1 MKRFARVVSCVAVCL
16 LFVSA
21 RGQAQTQDPSDTSRF
36 YVEFTGGATLG
47 HKSSGSVGGEIGY
60 QVTGPYFVFFEGGHM
75 ANVGTTDLDAR
86 AKTIGDAVG
95 ATASAS
101 LKINYFD
108 AGIRYNP
115 KVMLSVL
122 HPYLALG
129 FGAAAVKVQTSLA
142 VNGTVVPPESLGVQ
156 FGSDLNGT
164 TTKGFMMIGGGV
176 NYPFAKRYFVDGS
189 IRYGRVFARTSAI
202 ENDTGINTLRVQ
214 FGLGVR
220 LWDRP

>member
-1 MKRFARVVSCVAVCL
+1 VSCVAICL
-16 LFVSA
+16 LALAA
-21 RGQAQTQDPSDTSRF
+21 RGQAQTQAPTDTSRL

-60 QVTGPYFVFFEGGHM
+60 QITGPYFVFFEGGHM
-75 ANVGTTDLDAR
+75 GNVGTSDLDAR

-115 KVMLSVL
+115 KVMLSMF

-129 FGAAAVKVQTSLA
+129 FGAAPVKVQTSLA

-156 FGSDLNGT
+156 FGSDLGGT
-164 TTKGFMMIGGGV
+164 ETKGFMMIGGGV
-176 NYPFAKRYFVDGS
+176 NYPFAKRYFADGS
-189 IRYGRVFARTSAI
+189 IRYGRVFAKTSVI

-214 FGLGVR
+214 FGIGVR
-220 LWDRP
+220 LWDRQ